1 MRCLLEDFLQQP
13 IRTVRFPLK
22 LKFTLTLGVLLAL
35 TLVTFLALA
44 SSLIRQDKS
53 AYVYDSILL
62 RTEQQAAALEAKL
75 GTWRALLSASAQDLA
90 AHPEVLAVVTAETT
104 HYQAPSLAPELLT
117 ALQRLPQ
124 KPWQVL
130 ESDDQTLLVLATED
144 RKIAVSLSR
153 WQAPDSPFDLG
164 IYSQDGQVLLQRN
177 STGRL
182 VEKDHWLWKV
192 VSQSA
197 QQGVQQVNDKLIV
210 AFAKLPQQNWILTSS
225 ISTDA
230 AFAVAGYLIDKSI
243 SFGLLILGVAILVGI
258 LAVRPLTSQLEDLGG
273 MTDAVG
279 SGDFS
284 KRITP
289 RTHDEAGA
297 LADSFNLMAEKIT
310 VYMGEMKEKARLE
323 NELQVAQLVQN
334 AFFPPT
340 LVQLDRVELKS
351 FSAPASECGGDWWGH
366 VDFDDAVVLIIADAT
381 GHGVSAALLT
391 ASINACKQGLKTLA
405 RLDRELPHSPAR
417 IMDYLNK
424 TICSSGDKIQMTCFV
439 ASWNKTTRVLSYANA
454 SHQPGLLIDVPE
466 SRPLEKGDVRP
477 LLEAN
482 GARLGEAL
490 ESVYT
495 ENHINLHSGAKL
507 VLYTDGLTE
516 AANAEGAPWGQRR
529 FLKTLIE
536 SQAQDPTAVIEAMQ
550 AFHQRPTYDDD
561 VTLVSARFQ

>member
-1 MRCLLEDFLQQP
+1 MEDFLQQP

-22 LKFTLTLGVLLAL
+22 LKFTLTLGVLLAI

-44 SSLIRQDKS
+44 TSLIRQDKS
-53 AYVYDSILL
+53 AYVFDSILL

-75 GTWRALLSASAQDLA
+75 VTWMTLLEAPADVLA
-90 AHPEVLAVVTAETT
+90 THPEVLAVVTHEGI
-104 HYQAPSLAPELLT
+104 HYQTPGLSSEQLT
-117 ALQRLPQ
+117 ILQRLPQ
-124 KPWQVL
+124 KPWQVF
-130 ESDDQTLLVLATED
+130 ESDAQTLLVLATVD
-144 RKIAVSLSR
+144 RKIVVSLSG
-153 WQAPDSPFDLG
+153 WQTPDSPFELG
-164 IYSQDGQVLLQRN
+164 IYSQDGEVLLQRK
-177 STGRL
+177 SKSRL
-182 VEKDHWLWKV
+182 IEKDHWLWRI
-192 VSQSA
+192 VSLSA
-197 QQGVQQVNDKLIV
+197 QKGVQQVDDELIV

-243 SFGLLILGVAILVGI
+243 YFGLLILGVAILVGI

-284 KRITP
+284 KRIKP

-366 VDFDDAVVLIIADAT
+366 VEFDDAIVLIIADAT

-405 RLDRELPHSPAR
+405 QIDRQLPHSPAR

-424 TICSSGDKIQMTCFV
+424 TICSSGGKIQMTCFV
-439 ASWNKTTRVLSYANA
+439 ASWNKTTRVLSYSNA
-454 SHQPGLLIDVPE
+454 SHPPGLVIDVPD
-466 SRPLEKGDVRP
+466 SRPLEKSDVRP

-482 GARLGEAL
+482 GARLGEAT

-495 ENHINLHSGAKL
+495 ENHINLHSGAKI

-516 AANAEGAPWGQRR
+516 AANAEGSPWGQRR
-529 FLKTLIE
+529 FLKSLIE
-536 SQAQDPTAVIEAMQ
+536 SQVNDPAAVIEAMQ

>member
-1 MRCLLEDFLQQP
+1 MEDFLQQP

-53 AYVYDSILL
+53 AYVFDSILL

-75 GTWRALLSASAQDLA
+75 VTWMTLLEAPADVLA
-90 AHPEVLAVVTAETT
+90 THPEVLAVVTHEGI
-104 HYQAPSLAPELLT
+104 HYQTPGLSSEKLT
-117 ALQRLPQ
+117 ILQRLPQ
-124 KPWQVL
+124 KPWQVF
-130 ESDDQTLLVLATED
+130 ESDAQTLLVLATVD
-144 RKIAVSLSR
+144 RKIVVSLSG
-153 WQAPDSPFDLG
+153 WQTPDSPFELG
-164 IYSQDGQVLLQRN
+164 IYSQDGEVLLQRN
-177 STGRL
+177 SKSRL
-182 VEKDHWLWKV
+182 IEKDHWLWRI
-192 VSQSA
+192 VSLSA
-197 QQGVQQVNDKLIV
+197 QEGVQQVDDELIV

-243 SFGLLILGVAILVGI
+243 YFGLLILGVAILVGI

-284 KRITP
+284 KRIKP

-366 VDFDDAVVLIIADAT
+366 VEFDDAIVLIIADAT

-405 RLDRELPHSPAR
+405 QIDRQLPHSPAR
-417 IMDYLNK
+417 IMDYLNR

-439 ASWNKTTRVLSYANA
+439 ASWNKTTRVLSYSNA
-454 SHQPGLLIDVPE
+454 SHPPGLVIDVPD
-466 SRPLEKGDVRP
+466 SRPLEKSDVRP

-482 GARLGEAL
+482 GARLGEAT

-495 ENHINLHSGAKL
+495 ENHINLHSGAKI

-516 AANAEGAPWGQRR
+516 AANAEGSPWGQRR
-529 FLKTLIE
+529 FLKSLIE
-536 SQAQDPTAVIEAMQ
+536 SQVNDPAAVIEAMQ

>member
-1 MRCLLEDFLQQP
+1 M
-13 IRTVRFPLK
+13 
-22 LKFTLTLGVLLAL
+22 LLAL

-53 AYVYDSILL
+53 AYVFDSILL

-75 GTWRALLSASAQDLA
+75 VTWMTLLEAPADVLA
-90 AHPEVLAVVTAETT
+90 THPEVLAVVTHEGI
-104 HYQAPSLAPELLT
+104 HYQTPSLSSEQLT
-117 ALQRLPQ
+117 IIQRLPQ

-130 ESDDQTLLVLATED
+130 ESGTQTLLVLATVD
-144 RKIAVSLSR
+144 RKIVVSLSG
-153 WQAPDSPFDLG
+153 WQTPDSPFELG
-164 IYSQDGQVLLQRN
+164 IYSQDGEVLLQRN
-177 STGRL
+177 SKSRL
-182 VEKDHWLWKV
+182 IEKDHWLWRI
-192 VSQSA
+192 VSLSA
-197 QQGVQQVNDKLIV
+197 QEGVQQVDDELIV

-243 SFGLLILGVAILVGI
+243 YFGLLILGVAILVGI

-284 KRITP
+284 KRIKP

-366 VDFDDAVVLIIADAT
+366 VEFDDAIVLIIADAT

-405 RLDRELPHSPAR
+405 QIDRQLPHSPAR

-439 ASWNKTTRVLSYANA
+439 ASWNKTTRVLSYSNA
-454 SHQPGLLIDVPE
+454 SHPPGLVIDVPD
-466 SRPLEKGDVRP
+466 SRPLEKSDVRP

-482 GARLGEAL
+482 GARLGEAT

-495 ENHINLHSGAKL
+495 ENHINLHSGAKI

-516 AANAEGAPWGQRR
+516 AANAEGSPWGQRR
-529 FLKTLIE
+529 FLKSLIE
-536 SQAQDPTAVIEAMQ
+536 SQVNDPAAVIEAMQ